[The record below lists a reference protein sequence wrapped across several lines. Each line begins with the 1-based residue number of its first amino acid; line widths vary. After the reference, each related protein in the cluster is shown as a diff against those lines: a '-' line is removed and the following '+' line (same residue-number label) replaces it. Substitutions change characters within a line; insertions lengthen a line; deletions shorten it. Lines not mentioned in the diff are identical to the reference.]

1 MKNAKS
7 VSVPETKRSQD
18 SAAFRAVLPRLVR
31 SPALWLF
38 LAVYLLALVIYIP
51 AGGNGSGL
59 LVILIY
65 TLYYVLI
72 ALLVF
77 PLTAGAPPAA
87 WEEAADAPRVKMWV
101 QLVVIA
107 FFLAL
112 YLVLTVVIFSPG
124 SIPGFGSFLLPHS
137 QLTVSIAVACIP
149 VVCLLPLVILRLLGV
164 GFREMGIGWGYHAWR
179 VAATGCSA
187 PVVLLVVFFAFGHV
201 TLHALLLTLGKALL
215 IAALP
220 EEVLFRGVLLT
231 RLVHLLGQQWGIAL
245 SLGIF
250 ALIHLETDLSQ
261 NGSLLLALADM
272 VLTQAVVGLL
282 LITVFVRTRSL
293 LSGVVLHTILDTY
306 GSLIQF
312 YSVNDM
318 LTPRL

>member
-38 LAVYLLALVIYIP
+38 LAVYLLALALYLPV
-51 AGGNGSGL
+51 GGNESGL
-59 LVILIY
+59 LVLLIY

-87 WEEAADAPRVKMWV
+87 WEEAADTPRVKMWV

-164 GFREMGIGWGYHAWR
+164 GFREMGLGRGFHAFR
-179 VAATGCSA
+179 VAAVGCSVPVCA
-187 PVVLLVVFFAFGHV
+187 LVVLFVLGHF
-201 TLHALLLTLGKALL
+201 TLPVLGKTVIQVFLV
-215 IAALP
+215 AALP

-231 RLVHLLGQQWGIAL
+231 RLVRLLGPQWGIAL
-245 SLGIF
+245 AVDIF
-250 ALIHLETDLSQ
+250 ATMHLETDLHQ
-261 NGSLLLALADM
+261 YGSLPLALVRM
-272 VLTQAVVGLL
+272 VL
-282 LITVFVRTRSL
+282 TRSL
-293 LSGVVLHTILDTY
+293 LSGVVLHTVLDTFSIFS
-306 GSLIQF
+306 GL
-312 YSVNDM
+312 
-318 LTPRL
+318 